1 MQMLHKYVKL
11 NLDNQKQV
19 TLFLGKTGWGKS
31 TTINY
36 LDGVSLKINE
46 DGHLIPKNSALAKTK
61 IGDGFGSTTMI
72 PILCDTGF
80 GKVCDLP
87 GD

>member
-1 MQMLHKYVKL
+1 MISLGSQLTKNIGANYTHNEDSYQNVHKLMQMLAKYEKL

-46 DGHLIPKNSALAKTK
+46 DGHLALKNSA
-61 IGDGFGSTTMI
+61 
-72 PILCDTGF
+72 
-80 GKVCDLP
+80 
-87 GD
+87 

>member
-1 MQMLHKYVKL
+1 M
-11 NLDNQKQV
+11 
-19 TLFLGKTGWGKS
+19 TLFLGKTGWDKS

-36 LDGVSLKINE
+36 LDEGPLKINK
-46 DGHLIPKNSALAKTK
+46 DSHLIPKNSASTKTK
-61 IGDGFGSTTMI
+61 TGNGFDSITMI
-72 PILCDTGF
+72 PILCDTSF

>member
-1 MQMLHKYVKL
+1 MQMLAKYEKL

-46 DGHLIPKNSALAKTK
+46 DGPLALKNSA
-61 IGDGFGSTTMI
+61 
-72 PILCDTGF
+72 
-80 GKVCDLP
+80 
-87 GD
+87 

>member
-1 MQMLHKYVKL
+1 MQMLAKYEKL

-46 DGHLIPKNSALAKTK
+46 DGHLALKNSAQSKTK
-61 IGDGFGSTTMI
+61 IGDGFASTTMI
-72 PILCDTGF
+72 PILCDTSF
-80 GKVCDLP
+80 GKVCDFP

>member
-1 MQMLHKYVKL
+1 MQMLAKYEKL

-46 DGHLIPKNSALAKTK
+46 DGHLAPSDPA
-61 IGDGFGSTTMI
+61 
-72 PILCDTGF
+72 
-80 GKVCDLP
+80 
-87 GD
+87 